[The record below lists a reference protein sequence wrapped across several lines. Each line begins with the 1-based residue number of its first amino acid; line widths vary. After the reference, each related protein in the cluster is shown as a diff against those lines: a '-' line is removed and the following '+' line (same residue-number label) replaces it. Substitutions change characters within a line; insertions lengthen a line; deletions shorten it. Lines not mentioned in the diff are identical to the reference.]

1 MWDTSCGKRT
11 LKDIEATLFAE
22 TLWDLIDE
30 TNLNDEDDYILGVH
44 VFDKLTYGQKISVL
58 SIVGNG
64 LLRKDVPC
72 VPLTAVL
79 EGAIAAVF
87 EHLKNCI
94 IFEID
99 VPDVS
104 SNWRKTVVAARKE
117 AGGEQTPLS
126 NCEDLEEWGI
136 EVDSLAEAILWD
148 ADYDDENLFIDDAPE
163 KAKMLMT
170 LAGISNNYFVAIA
183 DDLEEGEIAE
193 KLTELRGLCRS
204 RVERR

>member
-1 MWDTSCGKRT
+1 MWDTSCSKRT
-11 LKDIEATLFAE
+11 LKGIEANLFAE

-30 TNLNDEDDYILGVH
+30 MNLNADNDYVLGVH
-44 VFDKLTYGQKISVL
+44 VFDKLTYGQQISVL

-94 IFEID
+94 LFEID
-99 VPDVS
+99 VPDVR
-104 SNWRKTVVAARKE
+104 SNWREKVVAAREE
-117 AGGEQTPLS
+117 AGGEEIPS
-126 NCEDLEEWGI
+126 SCCDDMDEWNI

-148 ADYDDENLFIDDAPE
+148 ADYDDENLFIDQGPE
-163 KAKMLMT
+163 TSKALMT
-170 LAGISNNYFVAIA
+170 MAGIGEDYYVAIA
-183 DDLEEGEIAE
+183 DDLEEGEIE
-193 KLTELRGLCRS
+193 TRLTELRGVCRS
-204 RVERR
+204 VVEGW

>member
-1 MWDTSCGKRT
+1 MWDTSCGKRM
-11 LKDIEATLFAE
+11 LDGVEATLFAE

-30 TNLNDEDDYILGVH
+30 TNLNSENDYILGVH

-64 LLRKDVPC
+64 LLRNNVPC

-99 VPDVS
+99 VPDVR
-104 SNWRKTVVAARKE
+104 SNWREKVVAARQE
-117 AGGEQTPLS
+117 AGGEEIPLS
-126 NCEDLEEWGI
+126 NCDDLEEWGI

-148 ADYDDENLFIDDAPE
+148 ADYDDEELFIDQGPE
-163 KAKMLMT
+163 KAKVLRT
-170 LAGISNNYFVAIA
+170 LAGISNNYYLAIA
-183 DDLEEGEIAE
+183 DDLNEKEIE
-193 KLTELRGLCRS
+193 TELKKLRGVCRS
-204 RVERR
+204 AVEGW